1 MRLLLKSYK
10 LTNFFQKKVLGKS
23 FLYCLF
29 HIFSIAETVF
39 KSRSKAKSNISIITQ
54 IYNHYHILYG
64 LRTLSEFFFWG
75 LRSKILYITLWEMY
89 KVWLDYKSTK
99 TRMNTKYSLGVN
111 LSVNIKC
118 HNTIIINLPNIY
130 ILAFETHDTLNNI
143 VYLASSCYFVLYCI
157 VLNYA
162 HPYPIH

>member
-1 MRLLLKSYK
+1 
-10 LTNFFQKKVLGKS
+10 
-23 FLYCLF
+23 
-29 HIFSIAETVF
+29 
-39 KSRSKAKSNISIITQ
+39 
-54 IYNHYHILYG
+54 
-64 LRTLSEFFFWG
+64 
-75 LRSKILYITLWEMY
+75 MY
-89 KVWLDYKSTK
+89 KAWLDYKSTK

-111 LSVNIKC
+111 LSVIKNKTKQNVCGQFKFMYIIVNIKC

>member
-64 LRTLSEFFFWG
+64 LRTLSEFFLGAKKQNIIYYTMRDVQG
-75 LRSKILYITLWEMY
+75 LIGLQIHKNKDEYKILTWC
-89 KVWLDYKSTK
+89 K
-99 TRMNTKYSLGVN
+99 
-111 LSVNIKC
+111 
-118 HNTIIINLPNIY
+118 
-130 ILAFETHDTLNNI
+130 FE
-143 VYLASSCYFVLYCI
+143 C
-157 VLNYA
+157 
-162 HPYPIH
+162 